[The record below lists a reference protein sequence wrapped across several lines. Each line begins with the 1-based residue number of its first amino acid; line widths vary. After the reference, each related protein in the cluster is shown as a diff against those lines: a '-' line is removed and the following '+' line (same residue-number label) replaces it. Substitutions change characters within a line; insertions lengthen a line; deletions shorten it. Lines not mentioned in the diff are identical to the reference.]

1 MRDDGRIT
9 FRRFSMADL
18 PMFIE
23 WRGRPHVMEW
33 WPNEPPGDIEAEYA
47 ELTAPE
53 STTVPWIVLRESQ
66 PVGYIQSYVAAGS
79 GDGWWPDV
87 TDPGL
92 RGIDQF
98 LAHAGH
104 LNQGM
109 GTAMVRGFVRMLF
122 EDPAVTRVQV
132 DPSPHNARAIRCY
145 EKAGFRRDSII
156 DTPDG
161 KALLM
166 YQDREG

>member
-1 MRDDGRIT
+1 MRDAGAIT
-9 FRRFSMADL
+9 FRRLTMADL

-33 WPNEPPGDIEAEYA
+33 WPNEPARDIEAEYA
-47 ELTAPE
+47 ELTAPG
-53 STTVPWIVLRESQ
+53 STTIPYVALREGE

-79 GDGWWPDV
+79 GEGWWPDV
-87 TDPGL
+87 TDPGV

-109 GTAMVRGFVRMLF
+109 GTAMVRGFVETLF
-122 EDPAVTRVQV
+122 ADPAVTRVQV
-132 DPSPHNARAIRCY
+132 DPAPDNARAIRCY
-145 EKAGFRRDSII
+145 EKAGFRAHGLIE
-156 DTPDG
+156 TPDG
-161 KALLM
+161 KALIM
-166 YQDREG
+166 YWDRGA

>member
-1 MRDDGRIT
+1 MRDAGAIT
-9 FRRFSMADL
+9 FRRLTMADL

-33 WPNEPPGDIEAEYA
+33 WPNEPASAIEAEYA

-53 STTVPWIVLRESQ
+53 STTIPYIVLREGE

-79 GDGWWPDV
+79 CDGWWPDV
-87 TDPGL
+87 SDPGV

-109 GTAMVRGFVRMLF
+109 GTVMVRTFVRTLF
-122 EDPAVTRVQV
+122 DDPAVTRVQV
-132 DPSPHNARAIRCY
+132 DPSPDNARAIR
-145 EKAGFRRDSII
+145 
-156 DTPDG
+156 
-161 KALLM
+161 
-166 YQDREG
+166 

>member
-1 MRDDGRIT
+1 MSDAGAIT
-9 FRRFSMADL
+9 FRRLTMADL

-23 WRGRPHVMEW
+23 WRARPHVMEW
-33 WPNEPPGDIEAEYA
+33 WPNEPPSEIEAEYT

-53 STTVPWIVLRESQ
+53 STTIPYVVLREGE

-79 GDGWWPDV
+79 GEGWWPDV
-87 TDPGL
+87 TDPGV

-109 GTAMVRGFVRMLF
+109 GTTMVRAFVRTLF
-122 EDPAVTRVQV
+122 ADPAVTRVQV
-132 DPSPHNARAIRCY
+132 DPAPGNTRAIRCY
-145 EKAGFRRDSII
+145 EKAGFRRDGLIE
-156 DTPDG
+156 TPDG
-161 KALLM
+161 QALIM
-166 YQDREG
+166 YWDRGE